1 MFFGRE
7 KKLIDLLEACATA
20 GPGEPVCALI
30 HGVSGIGKTALLQQ
44 VGHWL
49 ESGQQPAVVLRG
61 RFREWCPKPFS
72 AFNEI
77 VGDLIRQLQGL
88 SEEALEGVLPRHSEL
103 LCRIFPTLDG
113 VAILAP
119 DGRRLSPI
127 DNVQDLQALA
137 FDALR
142 ELLDRLPGDTGA
154 ARRRVV
160 LLLDDLQWADD
171 DSITLL
177 RRLLQPPGAPEVS
190 VLATLRTPPG
200 ARAASQ
206 AFNEAA
212 ARLPFTPHSVD
223 VGTLS
228 IVDAG
233 ALANALLRDAA
244 GEDNE
249 VADPAAAPIAR
260 AADPRAEPIARAS
273 GGHPLLVI
281 ELVQHG
287 LQGELPEGKL
297 RLDEALWTRISAL
310 EPRQRGLVELVCV
323 AGRPL
328 PRRIAAAACGLEVAE
343 LTSAVVQL
351 WKANLIRS
359 SGPGEDDLL
368 EPCHDRVR
376 AAVLSTLTPDAT
388 QRLHTA
394 LAGAL
399 QDDPGGAMPGA
410 LALHH
415 QGAGDL
421 AAAARSA
428 ALAAADAAAAMAFHR
443 SAGLYRLAV
452 DQWEG
457 DAEEQHDLRVR
468 LGEALANAGRG
479 LEAANAFEQA
489 ALGAGP
495 AAALDLQRRAA
506 EQLLR
511 CGHIDQGMESMA
523 QVFSA
528 LGVRFPGTSL
538 GALSSL
544 LLRRLQIRLRG
555 VRFKERDAAQIAPE
569 VLARAD
575 LCCSV
580 GVGLG
585 LIDHIRGAVFSTR
598 FVLDALNT
606 GEPGRVLIALALE
619 ANHVAASSGA
629 GSSYQRKLIAAAE
642 ALHARRQDV
651 RGGAYLEAAHAINQ
665 FGAGVW
671 RSAQHHAER
680 ALAKMEGLRDLDHE
694 RALMRFIT
702 VWSLFY
708 CGELREMTR
717 RVLPWL
723 QEANDRGDLFAASG
737 MVLGLA
743 NVVHL
748 EQAGLDQ
755 ALEMTKAILRRWS
768 VTGYNFQHYLALL
781 GRTQI
786 DLCGDYGKLAYSR
799 VEADWPRL
807 EGALLHHVTG
817 VRHEGVHLRARA
829 ALAAALELGPESSE
843 RDDLLA
849 SAEKS
854 CRQLN
859 GFGLA
864 WTAALAELVRAGA
877 AAQRGGTEEA
887 IKRLRRAM
895 SALDAEQ
902 MQLYAAATRR
912 RLGALIGGDE
922 GQALTA
928 EGTGFMETQG
938 LVDPARTT
946 AMLAPGFPQGD

>member
-7 KKLIDLLEACATA
+7 KKLTDLLDACAAA

-49 ESGQQPAVVLRG
+49 ESGQQPGVVLRG

-77 VGDLIRQLQGL
+77 VGDLIRQLQVL
-88 SEEALEGVLPRHSEL
+88 STEALEGLLPRHSEL
-103 LCRIFPTLDG
+103 LCRMFPTLDG
-113 VAILAP
+113 VELLAP
-119 DGRRLSPI
+119 KGRRLSPF
-127 DNVQDLQALA
+127 DNAQDLQALA

-160 LLLDDLQWADD
+160 LLIDDLQWADD
-171 DSITLL
+171 DSLTLL

-206 AFNEAA
+206 ALSEAA
-212 ARLPFTPHSVD
+212 AGFPFTPLSVD

-228 IVDAG
+228 AIDAG

-244 GEDNE
+244 GEDDE
-249 VADPAAAPIAR
+249 AT
-260 AADPRAEPIARAS
+260 DPRAEPIARAS
-273 GGHPLLVI
+273 GGHPLLVV

-287 LQGELPEGKL
+287 LLGELPEGKL
-297 RLDEALWTRISAL
+297 RLDEAFWTRISAL

-328 PRRIAAAACGLEVAE
+328 PRRITAAASGLEAAE
-343 LTSAVVQL
+343 LTSAVVEL
-351 WKANLIRS
+351 WKAHLISS

-368 EPCHDRVR
+368 EPYHDQVR
-376 AAVLSTLTPDAT
+376 AAVLSSLTHEAT
-388 QRLHTA
+388 QRLHAA

-421 AAAARSA
+421 ASAARAAAR
-428 ALAAADAAAAMAFHR
+428 AADDAAKALAFHR
-443 SAGLYRLAV
+443 AAGLYHLAV

-457 DAEEQHDLRVR
+457 DAEEQRDLRVR

-489 ALGAGP
+489 ALSARP
-495 AAALDLQRRAA
+495 AATLDLQRRAA

-511 CGHIDQGMESMA
+511 CGHVDQGMESMA

-538 GALSSL
+538 GALSAL

-555 VRFKERDAAQIAPE
+555 VRFKERDEAQISPE
-569 VLARAD
+569 ALARAD
-575 LCCSV
+575 LCRSV

-619 ANHVAASSGA
+619 ADHVAASGGA
-629 GSSYQRKLIAAAE
+629 GSSYQRKLIVAAE
-642 ALHARRQDV
+642 ALHARRRDV
-651 RGGAYLEAAHAINQ
+651 RGGAYLEAARAIGQ
-665 FGAGVW
+665 FGAGAW
-671 RSAQHHAER
+671 SSAREHADAAQAMMVGQQGLDYER
-680 ALAKMEGLRDLDHE
+680 AV
-694 RALMRFIT
+694 MRFIA

-708 CGELREMTR
+708 SGELREMTR

-755 ALEMTKAILRRWS
+755 TLEMTKAILRRWS
-768 VTGYNFQHYLALL
+768 MKGYHFQHYMALL

-786 DLCGDYGKLAYSR
+786 DLCGSYGKLAYSR

-807 EGALLHHVTG
+807 EGALLHHLTG
-817 VRHEGVHLRARA
+817 VRHEGEHLRARA
-829 ALAAALELGPESSE
+829 ALAAALEQGPESRE
-843 RDDLLA
+843 RDHLLA

-854 CRQLN
+854 CRRLDR
-859 GFGLA
+859 FGLA
-864 WTAALAELVRAGA
+864 WTTALAELVRAGA

-887 IKRLRRAM
+887 ITRLRRAM

-922 GQALTA
+922 GQALTT

-938 LVDPARTT
+938 LVNPARTT